1 MVVLTRLSRGNQL
14 NEDRKL
20 LVRRAG
26 SAWAE
31 PESSAYEN
39 EAHLQEILAADPSQ
53 IPGVDAAPLTAIE
66 LPTAGGFVDV
76 CVVGRNGSIT
86 VVECKLA
93 SNSERRRMVIGQVID
108 YAAAIWLDGA
118 DAFLASWERCAG
130 KDLAVELD
138 AEALEALR
146 ASITEG
152 RIDLCLAVDKID
164 SDLRRLVEYLN
175 QVTAPEVRVTSLQ
188 LSYAKHGDV
197 EILIPSTFGGEI
209 AEAKARKSD
218 RVVRWTV
225 ETFLAALASDDDRAR
240 ATELFKRVED
250 LEQLGEKEPFYC
262 GEFPG
267 GGIYISPHGLS
278 YAPIWLSINTQQ
290 KLMVTASWNW
300 FADVRH
306 HEGFGPLAQ
315 LMGLDHTGSA
325 QGRQLA
331 ENAAWERERRVSDQT
346 KQPKSRRTFSWSAV
360 PVDLKRALL
369 ADRDDEHRQV
379 DAADDETLA
388 GWLTERYGARPHVE
402 VFVRSGMGPALL
414 ESWLST
420 LSKDDLLALHTK
432 TAHQLKTEAPS
443 HRRADL
449 LEFLGSRNLALGS
462 SSLSFGVRCSPS
474 LSKRDRTF
482 CRFGLGHLVLCGGGQ
497 GPMPLVGQ
505 CRSELGLGQT
515 EVFCDDV
522 DLFASVDQFSEILG
536 ANAGHMR
543 STECHVRLDRN
554 R

>member
-1 MVVLTRLSRGNQL
+1 M

-306 HEGFGPLAQ
+306 HEGFAPLAQ
-315 LMGLDHTGSA
+315 LMGLDHNEPPK
-325 QGRQLA
+325 GRQLA
-331 ENAAWERERRVSDQT
+331 SFDPEDLWAAIVACDLAINRESDPLGGNDERRDL
-346 KQPKSRRTFSWSAV
+346 RT
-360 PVDLKRALL
+360 
-369 ADRDDEHRQV
+369 
-379 DAADDETLA
+379 
-388 GWLTERYGARPHVE
+388 GATGE
-402 VFVRSGMGPALL
+402 
-414 ESWLST
+414 
-420 LSKDDLLALHTK
+420 
-432 TAHQLKTEAPS
+432 
-443 HRRADL
+443 
-449 LEFLGSRNLALGS
+449 
-462 SSLSFGVRCSPS
+462 
-474 LSKRDRTF
+474 
-482 CRFGLGHLVLCGGGQ
+482 
-497 GPMPLVGQ
+497 
-505 CRSELGLGQT
+505 
-515 EVFCDDV
+515 
-522 DLFASVDQFSEILG
+522 
-536 ANAGHMR
+536 
-543 STECHVRLDRN
+543 
-554 R
+554 

>member
-1 MVVLTRLSRGNQL
+1 MVEPRHLSKVPLREPGLPSGISNTPTDRLVIHSTHEYELIEYWGQLASRARPALLVWSFPRTNMVVLTRLSRGNQL

-175 QVTAPEVRVTSLQ
+175 QVTAPEVRVTSCH
-188 LSYAKHGDV
+188 APV
-197 EILIPSTFGGEI
+197 E
-209 AEAKARKSD
+209 RD
-218 RVVRWTV
+218 RGC
-225 ETFLAALASDDDRAR
+225 AS
-240 ATELFKRVED
+240 
-250 LEQLGEKEPFYC
+250 C
-262 GEFPG
+262 
-267 GGIYISPHGLS
+267 
-278 YAPIWLSINTQQ
+278 
-290 KLMVTASWNW
+290 M
-300 FADVRH
+300 
-306 HEGFGPLAQ
+306 GPLVR
-315 LMGLDHTGSA
+315 
-325 QGRQLA
+325 GR
-331 ENAAWERERRVSDQT
+331 
-346 KQPKSRRTFSWSAV
+346 
-360 PVDLKRALL
+360 
-369 ADRDDEHRQV
+369 
-379 DAADDETLA
+379 
-388 GWLTERYGARPHVE
+388 
-402 VFVRSGMGPALL
+402 
-414 ESWLST
+414 
-420 LSKDDLLALHTK
+420 
-432 TAHQLKTEAPS
+432 
-443 HRRADL
+443 
-449 LEFLGSRNLALGS
+449 
-462 SSLSFGVRCSPS
+462 
-474 LSKRDRTF
+474 
-482 CRFGLGHLVLCGGGQ
+482 
-497 GPMPLVGQ
+497 
-505 CRSELGLGQT
+505 
-515 EVFCDDV
+515 
-522 DLFASVDQFSEILG
+522 
-536 ANAGHMR
+536 
-543 STECHVRLDRN
+543 
-554 R
+554 